1 MFSSPSLFVRRTG
14 RPGAPRPGVLRLCIL
29 VGAAHWALAA
39 PAGAGVVPPMPDEPL
54 DQCVADKLD
63 AAAMK
68 CQGSF
73 LAWAKWERRKARS
86 RSDRVERLDF
96 ASTLLATSWS
106 NADDAADTA
115 GVDCATATG
124 DSSQVAKVAR
134 RGAKK
139 VAKKLE
145 SKIDHNRKR
154 DRVCSSRVLRSAGE
168 LCHALLAAESDHLE
182 SRFDDRLRDDLQADR
197 VAALAAFGNDWLA
210 LEDDCQPPLSQA
222 KVEKLVD
229 DVVRD
234 TVTAASVSPS
244 VTDGWEMITP
254 EASVDYEGQTL
265 LPTCWD
271 GEPWS
276 FFVHRGSVN
285 KLVMYYQGGGAC
297 WSAAT
302 CGGIPGIAGPTFK
315 RSVGAGDNPANFS
328 SGFADLSNP
337 DNPFKDWNIVFV
349 PYCTGDIHWG
359 DAVVDYEID
368 LGDPEPRV
376 TTMRHKGFVNAQVAE
391 KFAREHFVHPE
402 QVFVTGSSAGA
413 YGAIVNSLYL
423 QERAYPSAD
432 FAVVGDAGNGV
443 ITQDFLEE
451 DLANWGIQANLP
463 PWMPGLDV
471 PLAELT
477 AADLY
482 IESAKTYPQNRFA
495 TYTTAFDGG
504 NGGQTGFL
512 QVMNNK
518 NNALDWIR
526 WWDSSCEWNEEMTA
540 LNARA
545 RMETLVEDN
554 FRSYVGTGSAHTM
567 WGRDKVYTDTTSG
580 VPTVRD
586 WLAAMLD
593 DTEDWVDVECDDCGV
608 LLEGD
613 PRPDP
618 DNPFNQPPYTP
629 FDLENERIDCPVPD
643 L

>member
-1 MFSSPSLFVRRTG
+1 
-14 RPGAPRPGVLRLCIL
+14 
-29 VGAAHWALAA
+29 
-39 PAGAGVVPPMPDEPL
+39 
-54 DQCVADKLD
+54 VADKLE
-63 AAAMK
+63 AAADK
-68 CQGSF
+68 CQDTF
-73 LAWAKWERRKARS
+73 LAWAKWERRKVRS
-86 RSDRVERLDF
+86 RSERRQRLDAAAQALAALWAGSDAAATTQGADCVLATGGSARVEK
-96 ASTLLATSWS
+96 LAR
-106 NADDAADTA
+106 D
-115 GVDCATATG
+115 
-124 DSSQVAKVAR
+124 
-134 RGAKK
+134 GAKRI
-139 VAKKLE
+139 AKKIE
-145 SKIDHNRKR
+145 SKIERRRKR
-154 DRVCSSRVLRSAGE
+154 ERVCAARIVRAAGE
-168 LCHALLAAESDHLE
+168 LCGGLLSAESDHLA
-182 SRFDDRLRDDLQADR
+182 SRFDDRLREGLAADR
-197 VAALAAFGNDWLA
+197 DDALAAFGEAWDA
-210 LEDDCQPPLSQA
+210 LDDECDPPVRQA
-222 KVEKLVD
+222 RVEGWVD
-229 DVVRD
+229 DLVRD
-234 TVTAASVSPS
+234 TVTTASVSPA

-254 EASVDYEGQTL
+254 DASIDYEGQTL
-265 LPTCWD
+265 EPTCWD
-271 GEPWS
+271 GDPWVY
-276 FFVHRGSVN
+276 FVHRGSVN

-315 RSVGAGDNPANFS
+315 RSVGEGDNPANFS

-368 LGDPEPRV
+368 LGGTEPRV
-376 TTMRHKGFVNAQVAE
+376 TTVRHKGFVNAQVAE

-451 DLANWGIQANLP
+451 DLANWGIENNLP
-463 PWMPGLDV
+463 DWMPGLDV
-471 PLAELT
+471 PLAELS

-518 NNALDWIR
+518 NNAFNWIR
-526 WWDSSCEWNEEMTA
+526 WWDSSCEWNEKMTA
-540 LNARA
+540 LNAQA
-545 RMETLVEDN
+545 QAETAAEDN

-586 WLAAMLD
+586 WLAAMLED
-593 DTEDWVDVECDDCGV
+593 GEDWVNVECDDCGV

-618 DNPFNQPPYTP
+618 DASPLITPPFDP
-629 FDLENERIDCPVPD
+629 FDLENERIDCPVEE
-643 L
+643 